1 MYMYKMYIVCH
12 QRVVVITFVV
22 HVIDVGII
30 CLIHFVQS
38 TSCTKIW
45 FKKSWHLINS
55 NQRPFLIKKKSS
67 RNYFSE
73 FEIREN
79 YLTFL
84 HLEMSLE
91 RFQYMY

>member
-1 MYMYKMYIVCH
+1 MH
-12 QRVVVITFVV
+12 QNLIQEVLTSNKFKPKTF
-22 HVIDVGII
+22 
-30 CLIHFVQS
+30 FE
-38 TSCTKIW
+38 
-45 FKKSWHLINS
+45 
-55 NQRPFLIKKKSS
+55 KKKSS